1 MTYAKV
7 KAKFTRNPWGGKGWT
22 LDLGRVSKTPHKI
35 LMSTS
40 PVSWGGK
47 KKLSVGFWMACPWRL
62 TVPLSGF
69 GKMTM
74 VSNRGSLSFF
84 ATIFIVLYSFQGDLS
99 SAWWEAGLSVASSTL
114 LTPGS
119 DPSVLLLRLLG
130 IIAPSSGFLSLNY
143 IRHLPLCLLAFA
155 LQANPPPF
163 WLSFT
168 LGIFQFYISCYFVLQ
183 NLHSSHRRQGGPPP
197 LGTFPVEFFMFF
209 LPKYFIF
216 FQQAP
221 MSDLVFTRVMQW
233 PNSAL

>member
-1 MTYAKV
+1 
-7 KAKFTRNPWGGKGWT
+7 
-22 LDLGRVSKTPHKI
+22 
-35 LMSTS
+35 
-40 PVSWGGK
+40 
-47 KKLSVGFWMACPWRL
+47 MACPWRL
-62 TVPLSGF
+62 TVPLSSF

-74 VSNRGSLSFF
+74 VFNRGSLSFF

-130 IIAPSSGFLSLNY
+130 IIAPSSGFLGLNY
-143 IRHLPLCLLAFA
+143 TRPLPLCLLAFA

-183 NLHSSHRRQGGPPP
+183 NLHSSHRRQGPPHP
-197 LGTFPVEFFMFF
+197 WGLSQWNFLCSSYQNISFF
-209 LPKYFIF
+209 L
-216 FQQAP
+216 QQAP

>member
-22 LDLGRVSKTPHKI
+22 LNLGRVSKTPHKI

-40 PVSWGGK
+40 PVSWGK
-47 KKLSVGFWMACPWRL
+47 KKLSVDFWMACPWRL
-62 TVPLSGF
+62 MVPLSSF

-74 VSNRGSLSFF
+74 VFNRGSLSFF
-84 ATIFIVLYSFQGDLS
+84 ATIFIVFYSFQGDLS

-130 IIAPSSGFLSLNY
+130 IIAPSSGFLGLNY
-143 IRHLPLCLLAFA
+143 TRPLPLCLLAFA
-155 LQANPPPF
+155 LQANPSPF

-168 LGIFQFYISCYFVLQ
+168 WGIFQFYISCYFVLQ
-183 NLHSSHRRQGGPPP
+183 NLHSSHRRQGAPTPVD
-197 LGTFPVEFFMFF
+197 FPSGIFYVLLTKIFHFFSNKH
-209 LPKYFIF
+209 PW
-216 FQQAP
+216 
-221 MSDLVFTRVMQW
+221 VT
-233 PNSAL
+233 